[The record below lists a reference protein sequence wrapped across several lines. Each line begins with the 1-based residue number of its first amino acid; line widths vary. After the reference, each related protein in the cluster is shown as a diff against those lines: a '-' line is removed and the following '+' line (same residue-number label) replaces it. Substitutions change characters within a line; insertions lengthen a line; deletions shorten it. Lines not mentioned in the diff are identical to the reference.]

1 MFILS
6 SIPSGLE
13 FWSVHQT
20 SIYGNSELKC
30 FKDITFLGEKSNN
43 WPEELLET
51 NVFRIVESSW

>member
-6 SIPSGLE
+6 SISSGLE
-13 FWSVHQT
+13 FWSVNQT
-20 SIYGNSELKC
+20 SIYGNSELKG

-51 NVFRIVESSW
+51 NVFKNVESFW